1 MMKTW
6 SEDLEEV
13 NGIKLTI
20 NKHKYELIYL
30 LVNLKRFIK
39 VPHRRR
45 AHFSSVYIFQV
56 GK

>member
-6 SEDLEEV
+6 SGDLEKV
-13 NGIKLTI
+13 NGIKLAI
-20 NKHKYELIYL
+20 NKHKYEVIYL

-39 VPHRRR
+39 VPHRGRT
-45 AHFSSVYIFQV
+45 HFSSVYIFKV